1 MFLNRSSKAVANL
14 LYPGAVSQLIDMN
27 ANSCCGED
35 SCRVLKKIWLHNV
48 QSLESS
54 CKTKWTSSDLND
66 V

>member
-35 SCRVLKKIWLHNV
+35 TCTVSKKIWLHNV
-48 QSLESS
+48 QSLESVM
-54 CKTKWTSSDLND
+54 KITLT
-66 V
+66 